1 MERRRAATSMNGSLS
16 EWEAQ
21 TVCLAVALVLS
32 TAIGF
37 ERQLKSKSAGMRT
50 HALVGL
56 GAALFMIISKYGFN
70 DVLTLSLVRVDPSRV
85 AAQVVSGIGFIGA
98 GLVFVRR
105 NKVRGLTTAASI
117 WLVAAVGSAAGAGLT
132 VPAIFVTLC
141 HFLVVYLYP
150 FIVQHTRLGHLADH
164 TLHVQYRSRTGALRV
179 ILLTCTE
186 LGFAVLGFTTTSRE
200 EPVASRRGE
209 GALGSTLGSN
219 AAESFDAED
228 ESTVEVEL
236 ELNGTAPIQLL
247 VHRLSGI
254 DHVRGVAVDDE
265 PE

>member
-1 MERRRAATSMNGSLS
+1 MLGSLS
-16 EWEAQ
+16 EWGMQ
-21 TVCLAVALVLS
+21 SIYLAAALVLS

-70 DVLTLSLVRVDPSRV
+70 DVLAVDIIRVDPSRV

-117 WLVAAVGSAAGAGLT
+117 WLVAAVGSAAGAGLI
-132 VPAIFVTLC
+132 VPAVVVTLC
-141 HFLVVYLYP
+141 HFMVVFLYP
-150 FIVQHTRLGHLADH
+150 LIVRHTLLGHVADH
-164 TLHVQYRSRTGALRV
+164 TVHVQYRPRAGALRL
-179 ILLTCTE
+179 ILLTCTQ
-186 LGFAVLGFTTTSRE
+186 LGFAVLGFTTSNQKE
-200 EPVASRRGE
+200 AVASRREE
-209 GALGSTLGSN
+209 GALGVVLGGN
-219 AAESFDAED
+219 AAESFDTD
-228 ESTVEVEL
+228 DQLIVEVEL
-236 ELNGTAPIQLL
+236 ELNGTAPIQVL
-247 VHRLSGI
+247 VHKLSGI
-254 DHVRGVAVDDE
+254 GSVCGITVDDQ